1 MAAIVV
7 LNGIRIT
14 TYQLIG
20 FRIWRTDENI
30 LDKQWWL
37 DLQHGGWIVA
47 GDWVHHYRRNSARGC
62 GWINVA
68 WVRDE
73 WRAIV

>member
-7 LNGIRIT
+7 LNGVRIT

-20 FRIWRTDENI
+20 FRMWRRDENI

-37 DLQHGGWIVA
+37 VCNMAGGLWLWILCIIIEETLHEDVV
-47 GDWVHHYRRNSARGC
+47 GLM
-62 GWINVA
+62 
-68 WVRDE
+68 
-73 WRAIV
+73 